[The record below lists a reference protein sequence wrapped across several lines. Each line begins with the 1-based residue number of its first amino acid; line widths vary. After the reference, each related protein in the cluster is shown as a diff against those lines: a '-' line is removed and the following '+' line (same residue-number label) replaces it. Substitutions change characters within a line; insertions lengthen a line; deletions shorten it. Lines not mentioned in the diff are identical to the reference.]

1 MRYRLVFTLA
11 LIGIFSLGHSQ
22 SLDLSIEDNQLIV
35 KNTTI
40 YQLEYLPSEDF
51 QQLDWQEGYAY
62 YLDGSSRKFDGMKYD
77 PELDRIQVSTEGHIL
92 TLLPGV
98 INGVSMETDES
109 ITRIFVKVPL
119 DKPVFMEALSVGNI
133 HLLIYRRV
141 KAEGLDMYQ
150 RSDATQI
157 KIDEQEAPPVQF
169 DEYIYSWGMKGVEKF
184 KPSKKTILSLMNDHA
199 EEVEVFLS
207 DEGIKGKN
215 ISDLMKLFDYY
226 NGLN

>member
-1 MRYRLVFTLA
+1 MKYRLVFTLA
-11 LIGIFSLGHSQ
+11 LISISGLGHSQ
-22 SLDLSIEDNQLIV
+22 SLDLGVDGNQLIV
-35 KNTTI
+35 KNSSK
-40 YQLEYLPSEDF
+40 YELEYLPSEDF
-51 QQLDWQEGYAY
+51 QQLDWQAGYAY

-77 PELDRIQVSTEGHIL
+77 PELDRIQVSAEGNVL

-109 ITRIFVKVPL
+109 ISRIFVKVPL

-141 KAEGLDMYQ
+141 KDEGLDFYQ
-150 RSDATQI
+150 RTDATQI
-157 KIDEQEAPPVQF
+157 KVDEQEAPPVQY
-169 DEYIYSWGMKGVEKF
+169 DEYIYSWGSKGVKKF
-184 KPSKKTILSLMNDHA
+184 KPSKKAILSLMNDHA
-199 EEVEVFLS
+199 EEVEAFLD